1 MEKRKNTTQL
11 GIILFIFNLIIALG
25 VGLIL
30 FGILSAVFNI
40 HIWVISISIGITLL
54 TFSIAFVI
62 ERHSVI
68 KY

>member
-1 MEKRKNTTQL
+1 MENSKKTTQL
-11 GIILFIFNLIIALG
+11 GIVLVIFNLIIALG
-25 VGLIL
+25 IGLIL

-62 ERHSVI
+62 EKHFGV

>member
-1 MEKRKNTTQL
+1 MENRKNTTQL

-54 TFSIAFVI
+54 TFSITFVI
-62 ERHSVI
+62 ERHFGI

>member
-1 MEKRKNTTQL
+1 MENSKKTKQL
-11 GIILFIFNLIIALG
+11 GIVLVIFNLIIALG
-25 VGLIL
+25 IGLIL

-62 ERHSVI
+62 EKHFGV

>member
-1 MEKRKNTTQL
+1 MENSKKTTQL
-11 GIILFIFNLIIALG
+11 GIVLVIFNLIIALG
-25 VGLIL
+25 IGLIL

-54 TFSIAFVI
+54 IFSIAFVI
-62 ERHSVI
+62 EKHFGV

>member
-1 MEKRKNTTQL
+1 MENSKKTTQL
-11 GIILFIFNLIIALG
+11 GIVLVIFNLIIALG
-25 VGLIL
+25 IGLIL
-30 FGILSAVFNI
+30 FGILSAAFNI

-62 ERHSVI
+62 EKHFGV